1 MAGMKANTEMKM
13 HLINTDK
20 HGSYLFGVVGKQ
32 RLGFDGHHVVAHTDL
47 HNCGDDCVTI
57 ENIFTARACWDRL
70 IKRLN
75 EKAVPFDVV
84 SYDIE
89 DSPMTDS
96 DIEDVMREQRLECYI

>member
-1 MAGMKANTEMKM
+1 MAGMRANTEMKM

-20 HGSYLFGVVGKQ
+20 HGSYLFGV
-32 RLGFDGHHVVAHTDL
+32 
-47 HNCGDDCVTI
+47 VTI